1 MVALV
6 RTLSLHRVATIIRR
20 KELLGPVLTIG
31 GTVHRQL
38 VHRGRIVLG
47 IGSRMLYYGNFP

>member
-6 RTLSLHRVATIIRR
+6 RTLSLHRVATTIRR

-38 VHRGRIVLG
+38 VHLGRIVLG
-47 IGSRMLYYGNFP
+47 IDSRMLY